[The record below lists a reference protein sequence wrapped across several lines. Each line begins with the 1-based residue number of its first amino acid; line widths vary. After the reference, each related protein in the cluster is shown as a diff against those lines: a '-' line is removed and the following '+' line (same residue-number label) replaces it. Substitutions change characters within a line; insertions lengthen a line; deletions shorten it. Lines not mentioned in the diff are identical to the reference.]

1 MINNIKIQ
9 ANGIIEE
16 FQVDLLADLQEA
28 VGGHKIE
35 PISMSGK
42 RVMLVNFVSLGAQ
55 EEGLL
60 KKLPPNVGASNLVGR
75 NIVGSAVIIN
85 RADLLDAQ
93 RLY

>member
-16 FQVDLLADLQEA
+16 FRVRKGDILTDLQEA
-28 VGGHKIE
+28 VGGYIE

-42 RVMLVNFVSLGAQ
+42 RVMLVN

-85 RADLLDAQ
+85 RADLL
-93 RLY
+93 